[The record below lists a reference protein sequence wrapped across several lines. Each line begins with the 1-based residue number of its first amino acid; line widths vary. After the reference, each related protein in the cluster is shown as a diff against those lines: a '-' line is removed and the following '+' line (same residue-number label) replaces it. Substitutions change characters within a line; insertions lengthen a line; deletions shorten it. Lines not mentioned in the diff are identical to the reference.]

1 MISPTSWLRSL
12 PNPITHQAGLAPVLR
27 IIAVLLLVLA
37 VMMSLPLILLLSEK
51 GPDIRAFASSILIT
65 LAVSGFLLVITR
77 NSSMQLRPRQMFILT
92 VTSWLVFSAFASLP
106 MILGSPQ
113 LSVADA
119 VFEAVSG
126 VTSTGATV
134 MVNLDTLSDGIKLWR
149 GLLEWVGGV
158 GIIVMAIAILPF
170 LKVGGM
176 RLFNTESSGWH
187 DKIVPRAGGAAKAI
201 GVTYLTQTALAIA
214 TYWLL
219 GMKPFDALVHGMT
232 SVSTGG
238 FANYD
243 DSFGEY
249 AHNTPLLWACVV
261 FMLSGALPFVLYLR
275 MVTQRSFMIWRDQQ
289 VRGFFAIVLG
299 VVVLMM
305 IDRLVST
312 NGSFGHDLTE
322 VTFNVVS
329 VITTTGYA
337 TSDYND
343 WGPFAVSLFFYLLF
357 IGGCSGSTTGG
368 MKIFRFQVGMIMLA
382 NQLRHLVHPAG
393 VFAQR
398 YNHRPLGD
406 DIVRSVVAFSA
417 LFFFTVAALS
427 VVLSAFG
434 LDIETALSAS
444 VTMLGNVGPGLGNMI
459 GPAGNYHSMP
469 ETAKWVLAFAM
480 LLGRLEILTVLV
492 LLTPAFWRS

>member
-1 MISPTSWLRSL
+1 MSPSSWLRSL

-37 VMMSLPLILLLSEK
+37 VMMSVPLVLLISEH
-51 GPDIRAFASSILIT
+51 DADLRAFASSVLIT
-65 LAVSGFLLVITR
+65 LAVSGLLLVITR
-77 NSSMQLRPRQMFILT
+77 NSNMHLRPRQMFILT
-92 VTSWLVFSAFASLP
+92 VMAWLVFSAFASLP
-106 MILGSPQ
+106 LILGSAR

-134 MVNLDTLSDGIKLWR
+134 MVNLDNLSDGIKLWR
-149 GLLEWVGGV
+149 GLLQWVGGV

-176 RLFNTESSGWH
+176 RLFNTESSGWQ
-187 DKIVPRAGGAAKAI
+187 DKIVPRAGGAAKSI
-201 GVTYLTQTALAIA
+201 GLVYLIQTTLAIA

-219 GMKPFDALVHGMT
+219 GMTPFDAVVHAMT

-243 DSFGEY
+243 ASFGEY
-249 AHNTPLLWACVV
+249 ANNKALLWACVV
-261 FMLSGALPFVLYLR
+261 FMVSGALPFVLYLR
-275 MVTQRSFMIWRDQQ
+275 MVTQRSFAIWRDQQ
-289 VRGFFAIVLG
+289 VRGFFVLVL
-299 VVVLMM
+299 VVIALM
-305 IDRLVST
+305 
-312 NGSFGHDLTE
+312 LTE
-322 VTFNVVS
+322 RMYVGSASFFDNLTDVTFNVVS
-329 VITTTGYA
+329 VITTTGFA

-343 WGPFAVSLFFYLLF
+343 WGPFAVCLFFYLLF

-368 MKIFRFQVGMIMLA
+368 MKVFRFQVGVIMLI

-398 YNHRPLGD
+398 YNGRPLGD
-406 DIVRSVVAFSA
+406 DIIRSVVAFSS

-427 VVLSAFG
+427 VALSALG
-434 LDIETALSAS
+434 LDMQTALSAS
-444 VTMLGNVGPGLGNMI
+444 VTMLGNVGPGLGSMI

-469 ETAKWVLAFAM
+469 ETAKWLLSFAM